1 MFAIPVFPD
10 ISRKFKRNM
19 NSLELILNVKKGLQ
33 KIWDICYDQNHQK
46 KKKGHLKSVKKTIKL
61 LGWYIQ
67 IDVILTY
74 GGNKYFIP
82 FINDFTNYT
91 HIYLLKNIKYFLKVE
106 NQFDRKIKRV
116 RSDRSW

>member
-1 MFAIPVFPD
+1 MRHLLWPKSP
-10 ISRKFKRNM
+10 
-19 NSLELILNVKKGLQ
+19 
-33 KIWDICYDQNHQK
+33 K

-67 IDVILTY
+67 IYVILTY

-91 HIYLLKNIKYFLKVE
+91 HIDLLKNIKYFLKVE